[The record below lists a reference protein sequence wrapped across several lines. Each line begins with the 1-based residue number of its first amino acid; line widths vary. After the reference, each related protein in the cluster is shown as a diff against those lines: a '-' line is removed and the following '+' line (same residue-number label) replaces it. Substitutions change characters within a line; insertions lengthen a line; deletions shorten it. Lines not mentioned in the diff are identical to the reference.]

1 MKRTITYLI
10 LFCSTGLSAQSNL
23 GIKNFTGDTFR
34 VVIDSQLVS
43 TNFDDEFK
51 IFKIRNG
58 PHTLETQMTNGQSLK
73 KAIYLKKGVE
83 HWFELKVDSSRTKIA
98 FYNTFPVEQ
107 TDTVKSNRTII
118 YWNNHLQLTNDS
130 LTSTAQADSAQGTKV
145 ADETWSETDSVTMDS
160 ISKLKV
166 GEMYNGKKGCDMP
179 APGFDTKYDFLSQ
192 EEFNSKRMERVR
204 SEFTGTCLRVE
215 ELEKILSLFEFEDH
229 KLEIIRFLHN
239 SIYDIDNII
248 ILESQFQLSR
258 QKAKFHS
265 LFELR

>member
-1 MKRTITYLI
+1 LV
-10 LFCSTGLSAQSNL
+10 LFYSIGLSAQSNL
-23 GIKNFTGDTFR
+23 GIKNFTSDTFR

-51 IFKIRNG
+51 IFEINNG

-73 KAIYLKKGVE
+73 KAIYLKTGVE
-83 HWFELKVDSSRTKIA
+83 HWFELKVDSSRSKIA

-118 YWNNHLQLTNDS
+118 YWNNHSQLSNDPLTNTVQSDS
-130 LTSTAQADSAQGTKV
+130 SQATQIADS
-145 ADETWSETDSVTMDS
+145 TWSETDSVTLDS
-160 ISKLKV
+160 ISKLQV
-166 GEMYNGKKGCDMP
+166 ENIYHGKKGCDNP
-179 APGFDTKYDFLSQ
+179 TPGFTTKYDFLSQ
-192 EEFNSKRMERVR
+192 EEFNSKRMGRVR

-215 ELEKILSLFEFEDH
+215 ELDKILSLFEFEDH
-229 KLEIIRFLHN
+229 KLEIIQTLYH
-239 SIYDIDNII
+239 SIYDIDNLIT
-248 ILESQFQLSR
+248 LESQFQLSR

>member
-10 LFCSTGLSAQSNL
+10 LFYSIGLSAQSNL

-43 TNFDDEFK
+43 ANFDDEFK
-51 IFKIRNG
+51 IFKISNG

-83 HWFELKVDSSRTKIA
+83 HWFEFKVDSSRSKIA

-107 TDTVKSNRTII
+107 TDTVTSNRTII
-118 YWNNHLQLTNDS
+118 YWNNRSQQSNDS
-130 LTSTAQADSAQGTKV
+130 LTNTAQSDSSQATKLADSV
-145 ADETWSETDSVTMDS
+145 WSETDSITTDS
-160 ISKLKV
+160 ISILQV
-166 GEMYNGKKGCDMP
+166 ENMYHGKKGCDNP
-179 APGFDTKYDFLSQ
+179 TPGFDTKYDFLSQ
-192 EEFNSKRMERVR
+192 EEFNSKRMGRVR
-204 SEFTGTCLRVE
+204 SEFTGTCLRVK
-215 ELEKILSLFEFEDH
+215 ELDKILSLFEFEDH
-229 KLEIIRFLHN
+229 KLEIIQTLYH

-248 ILESQFQLSR
+248 TLESQFQLSR